1 MTSATEHAPK
11 NTATPP
17 RRGAHELKPAGGGAH
32 SFSGTWQLIR
42 LALRRDRV
50 VLPIWIVVLGII
62 PAGTVGTY
70 ESLYPTVE
78 SRAPLTAGLGA
89 NPSVNLLYGPAF
101 DLSTAGG
108 YTAWKY
114 GTILPLL
121 LALACV
127 FTVTRHTRQEEDTGR
142 LELLASAVVGRY
154 AALTAAVS
162 VAGAASLVTGL
173 IMTAGLLGVGLP
185 AAGSVVLGLG
195 AALTGWVFAG
205 VAAIAAQLAEF
216 SRTANGIGSAVL
228 GAMFLIRALGDSAK
242 DVSWLSWLSPI
253 GWATQLRSFAGER
266 WWVLLLPLAAAVVL
280 TGIGYA
286 LLPRRDVGMGIM
298 PTRPGPA
305 TAARSLASPF
315 ALAWRLHRGV
325 LLGWVIG
332 FAIVGGVFGSLAA
345 GVGDVIG
352 GSDQTKQ
359 IVERMGGS
367 AGLVDSFVAAILGI
381 FGMVASLYAVQA
393 TLRMRS
399 EETALRVE
407 PLLATKVGRLRWAA
421 GHLVFAVLG
430 SALLVLVAG
439 AASGLFHGLRVHDVG
454 TQLPHALGA
463 AAAQIPAIWV
473 VAGAAVLLFGFAPKL
488 SSAGWAVAA
497 LFLAISMFGPIANA
511 SQVVLDISPFSHIP
525 KLPSA
530 PFTATPLLWLT
541 GVAIAAFVAG
551 LTAFRRRDI

>member
-1 MTSATEHAPK
+1 MTSATKRASS
-11 NTATPP
+11 TGTPP
-17 RRGAHELKPAGGGAH
+17 KRGAHELKPAGGGAH
-32 SFSGTWQLIR
+32 SFSGTRQLIR

-62 PAGTVGTY
+62 PPSTVSTY
-70 ESLYPTVE
+70 ESLYPTAA

-154 AALTAAVS
+154 AALTAAVT
-162 VAGAASLVTGL
+162 VAGAASLVTGA
-173 IMTAGLLGVGLP
+173 IMTAGMLGVGLP
-185 AAGSVVLGLG
+185 AAGSVVMGLG
-195 AALTGWVFAG
+195 AALTGWVFVG
-205 VAAIAAQLAEF
+205 VAAIAVQLAEF
-216 SRTANGIGSAVL
+216 SRTANGIGSAVI
-228 GAMFLIRALGDSAK
+228 GAMFLVRALGDSAK

-253 GWATQLRSFAGER
+253 GWATQLRSFSGER
-266 WWVLLLPLAAAVVL
+266 WWVLLLPLVTAAVL

-298 PTRPGPA
+298 PSRPGPA
-305 TAARSLASPF
+305 TAARGLASPF
-315 ALAWRLHRGV
+315 ALAWRLQRGV
-325 LLGWVIG
+325 LFGWLIG
-332 FAIVGGVFGSLAA
+332 FAVVGGVFGSLAA

-367 AGLVDSFVAAILGI
+367 AGLVDSFVAAILGV

-393 TLRMRS
+393 ALRLRS

-421 GHLVFAVLG
+421 SHLAFAVLG

-439 AASGLFHGLRVHDVG
+439 AAAGLFHGMRVHDVG
-454 TQLPHALGA
+454 TQLPHSLGA
-463 AAAQIPAIWV
+463 AAAQIPAVWV
-473 VAGAAVLLFGFAPKL
+473 VAGAAVLLFGFVPKL

-497 LFLAISMFGPIANA
+497 LFLAISMFGPIANV
-511 SQVVLDISPFSHIP
+511 SQVVLDVSPFSHIP

-530 PFTATPLLWLT
+530 PFTAAPLLWLT
-541 GVAIAAFVAG
+541 GIAVVAFGAG
-551 LTAFRRRDI
+551 LMAFRRRDIG